1 MNLLQAYQLRVAL
14 LERGF
19 IPIPCRD
26 GVAAFTFRGGT
37 PPTEGA
43 VRSWAGLYPNHS
55 ETGIWKAGHVILVTE
70 VPPTEAEL
78 HARTEAAAASALL
91 NKRTV
96 ARATDRQRKASK
108 RRLNGV
114 QERSQWLGAHTLGR
128 SKPWLE
134 AGISRASW
142 FRRRRVET
150 GVSDGV

>member
-1 MNLLQAYQLRVAL
+1 VAL

-78 HARTEAAAASALL
+78 HDGQDGQDQPHGLLRQLCDAGRKPALAGQVLSA
-91 NKRTV
+91 
-96 ARATDRQRKASK
+96 
-108 RRLNGV
+108 
-114 QERSQWLGAHTLGR
+114 
-128 SKPWLE
+128 
-134 AGISRASW
+134 
-142 FRRRRVET
+142 
-150 GVSDGV
+150 